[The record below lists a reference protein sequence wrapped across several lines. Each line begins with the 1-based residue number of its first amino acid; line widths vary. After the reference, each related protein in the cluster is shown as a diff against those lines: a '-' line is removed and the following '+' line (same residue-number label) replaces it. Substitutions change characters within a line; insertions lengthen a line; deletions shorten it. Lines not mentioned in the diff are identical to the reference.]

1 MQSPYTNAP
10 PLDAELL
17 AQKLSRYAYEP
28 NPRFS
33 EEEIMSVIQAT
44 YLEAQASLAEW
55 RRIFLSPSPTPQ
67 SQPSNACDVVDTR
80 LTTSLHATNTAKN
93 MKADRQ
99 RYHLRPRR
107 AKTQTLAKTQ
117 KAAKTEKPIKIQN
130 SKKVQKVAKSQ
141 TNFAGTFRIVTMGPM
156 IGLAFMIWRRPYV
169 YLQKD
174 EVLT

>member
-130 SKKVQKVAKSQ
+130 SKKVQKVAKVPRLVQHRYPLRSA
-141 TNFAGTFRIVTMGPM
+141 TTLP
-156 IGLAFMIWRRPYV
+156 
-169 YLQKD
+169 
-174 EVLT
+174 